1 MIPAPLGFFE
11 VAREL
16 VGANP
21 ALFSQPRLGK
31 APEGFD
37 AVDVAFAPREF
48 VFMVMHAMMFEPIPD
63 QSVIRLPA
71 VGVDG
76 RRAFDLAMHHP

>member
-37 AVDVAFAPREF
+37 AVDVALAARKF
-48 VFMVMHAMMFEPIPD
+48 VFMMMHTMMFEAVPHE
-63 QSVIRLPA
+63 SVIRFPTIR
-71 VGVDG
+71 VDG
-76 RRAFDLAMHHP
+76 RRAFDLAVNDP

>member
-1 MIPAPLGFFE
+1 MIPAPLGFLE

-16 VGANP
+16 VGADA
-21 ALFSQPRLGK
+21 ALFGQPRLGK
-31 APEGFD
+31 TPERFD
-37 AVDVAFAPREF
+37 AVEVALASRKF
-48 VFMVMHAMMFEPIPD
+48 VFMVMHPVMFEPIPD

-76 RRAFDLAMHHP
+76 RRALDLAMHHP